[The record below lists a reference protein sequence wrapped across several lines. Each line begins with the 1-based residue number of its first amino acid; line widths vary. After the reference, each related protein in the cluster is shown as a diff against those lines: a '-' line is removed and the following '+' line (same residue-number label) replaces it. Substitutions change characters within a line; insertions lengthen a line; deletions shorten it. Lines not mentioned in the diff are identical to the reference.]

1 MPSRK
6 RWGAGEFEKQ
16 MFLEVVAVRAYNR
29 ANSLHHKGGGLN
41 NAFGGIM
48 MRRAERLLIFGYM
61 ALGFLGGCSQQG
73 YVRTVE
79 QVCIAD
85 ASRVAVMGAAE
96 DVLAKMHFDI
106 EKFDVD
112 MGYVRTRPLSGAQS
126 FEFWRSDNVGAF
138 NDSEASL
145 QSIRRSAELNLS
157 DREGQ
162 VCINCA
168 VRVER
173 LSIPERQV
181 SSRSMQR
188 FELSP
193 EQSRDMAWIDLGR
206 DEQLETEIL
215 SRIKNKLTS
224 EKDGK

>member
-1 MPSRK
+1 M
-6 RWGAGEFEKQ
+6 
-16 MFLEVVAVRAYNR
+16 
-29 ANSLHHKGGGLN
+29 
-41 NAFGGIM
+41 
-48 MRRAERLLIFGYM
+48 IFGYM
-61 ALGFLGGCSQQG
+61 ALGFLGGCGQQG

-85 ASRVAVMGAAE
+85 ASRAAVMRTAE

-126 FEFWRSDNVGAF
+126 FEFWRSDNVGTF
-138 NDSEASL
+138 NNSEANL
-145 QSIRRSAELNLS
+145 QSIRRSAELNVS
-157 DREGQ
+157 GQQGQ

-168 VRVER
+168 VQVER

-181 SSRSMQR
+181 SSGRAYAMFSESSRSMQR

-215 SRIKNKLTS
+215 KRIETEVRS
-224 EKDGK
+224 Q